1 MKKNLTIKSILAL
14 AVVAALPV
22 ARADDGGGPFESSN
36 THILSDGGPDGWG
49 RGWSYSAAA
58 APEFARVGG
67 LGYSGAS
74 ARGIGLNA
82 AAANGNF
89 SVDAGLDDL
98 GGGQS
103 GVEFRWLDA
112 TAGVNYS
119 LRPPCMDR
127 LIISP
132 RAEIGRTGFAGQGAH
147 ANYLAI
153 GGTAAYQITSRLVLA
168 AQLMRGATDGA
179 TGATGLRGAGGMYQ
193 SSGLSLVFAH
203 PFGTPGDM
211 TLAYQNRRFFVDSL
225 PGGDQYL
232 RARVVSVG
240 YSLPF

>member
-36 THILSDGGPDGWG
+36 THILSDGGPG
-49 RGWSYSAAA
+49 GWSYSAAA
-58 APEFARVGG
+58 APEFARVSG

-82 AAANGNF
+82 AAANGNLSF
-89 SVDAGLDDL
+89 DAGLADL
-98 GGGQS
+98 GGG
-103 GVEFRWLDA
+103 GGGGGDFRWLDFS
-112 TAGVNYS
+112 AGMNYAIR
-119 LRPPCMDR
+119 RPFDR
-127 LIISP
+127 FTFSP
-132 RAEIGRTGFAGQGAH
+132 RLEIGRTGFAGPGAH
-147 ANYLAI
+147 ANYIAA

-179 TGATGLRGAGGMYQ
+179 TGATGLRGPGGMYQ

-225 PGGDQYL
+225 PSGGDQYL

>member
-1 MKKNLTIKSILAL
+1 MKKNLTLTILAL

-103 GVEFRWLDA
+103 GVEFRWLDI
-112 TAGVNYS
+112 TAGMNYAI
-119 LRPPCMDR
+119 RPFDR
-127 LIISP
+127 FTFSP
-132 RAEIGRTGFAGQGAH
+132 RLEIGRTGFAGPGAH
-147 ANYLAI
+147 ANYIAA

-179 TGATGLRGAGGMYQ
+179 TGATGLRGPGGQYQ
-193 SSGLSLVFAH
+193 SAGLSAVFAH

-225 PGGDQYL
+225 PFGGDQYL